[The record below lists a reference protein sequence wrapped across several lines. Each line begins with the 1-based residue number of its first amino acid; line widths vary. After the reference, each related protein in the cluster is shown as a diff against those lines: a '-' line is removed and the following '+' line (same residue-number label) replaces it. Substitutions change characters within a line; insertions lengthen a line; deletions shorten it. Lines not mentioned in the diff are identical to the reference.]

1 MENLCLSL
9 DFFKVDKKSTYEG
22 LLQILGKD
30 FMICLNE
37 EMVVR
42 GAVMDGTI
50 ILIMG
55 ASQTVSLNK
64 RSFKIEEIGE
74 SFYIKFRIADDNFSY
89 FELKFSNLAKIELD
103 REMSVNEFHRC
114 MSMEL
119 ISKLRYDAQKSGRVR
134 VID

>member
-22 LLQILGKD
+22 LLQVLGKE
-30 FMICLNE
+30 FMVCLNE

-74 SFYIKFRIADDNFSY
+74 SFYIKFRISDDNFSY

>member
-9 DFFKVDKKSTYEG
+9 DFFRVDKKSTYEG
-22 LLQILGKD
+22 LLQVLGKE
-30 FMICLNE
+30 FMVCLNE

-74 SFYIKFRIADDNFSY
+74 SFYIKFRISDDNFSY